1 MKGDNKSAKCNI
13 NPIIFD
19 NCITGEPGTNYLV
32 AKLPGIFEDEL
43 DVPVNTGSFLFKDI
57 SEVNEMQLYD
67 VMSYHKIEFLNVHA
81 GSIKIGS
88 FKTQRI
94 DIRGVKASLFNS

>member
-1 MKGDNKSAKCNI
+1 MIIKSAKCNI
-13 NPIIFD
+13 NPIIFN

-43 DVPVNTGSFLFKDI
+43 DAPINTGSFLFKDI

-67 VMSYHKIEFLNVHA
+67 VMSYHKIEFLNVHP
-81 GSIKIGS
+81 GSTKIGS

-94 DIRGVKASLFNS
+94 DIRGVKASVFNS